1 MHRAGTAF
9 LITSII
15 SIAIFGFFAMGH
27 GADHG
32 GCIAKTLQGRACTS
46 TDIFGVASYHLSAF
60 QKAAR
65 AITSGA
71 GLFAA
76 FAIAVLAVISLKI
89 HKSISA
95 LSLPAKQFTPVF
107 IRSSRVPE
115 EFLLRQWFS
124 LKENSPNFNFGAAL
138 N

>member
-1 MHRAGTAF
+1 MYRAGTAF
-9 LITSII
+9 LITSIV

-32 GCIAKTLQGRACTS
+32 ACLARTLQGRACTS
-46 TDIFGVASYHLSAF
+46 TDIAGVVSYHLSAF

-71 GLFAA
+71 GSFAV
-76 FAIAVLAVISLKI
+76 FALAVLAVISLKI
-89 HKSISA
+89 PKKISA
-95 LSLPAKQFTPVF
+95 LSSPANRFTPVF
-107 IRSSRVPE
+107 IRSFRVPE
-115 EFLLRQWFS
+115 EFLLRRWFS
-124 LKENSPNFNFGAAL
+124 LKENSPNSTFGAAF